1 MANVQKGDKVKV
13 HYTGKL
19 NDGTEFDSSKGRD
32 PLEFEAG
39 SGQVIKGFDSALLG
53 MEIGETK
60 NVEIPVEMAYGPK
73 RDDLVIQVPPSQF
86 PENMAPEVGLQ
97 VELHNNQ
104 GGTIPAMIVD
114 VNDENVTLD
123 ANHPLAGKELS
134 FEIELVDIN
143 N

>member
-39 SGQVIKGFDSALLG
+39 SGQVIKGFDSALIG

-73 RDDLVIQVPPSQF
+73 RDDLVIQVPPTQF
-86 PENMAPEVGLQ
+86 PADMSPQVGLQ

-114 VNDENVTLD
+114 VNEENVTLD
-123 ANHPLAGKELS
+123 ANHPLAGKDLS